1 MVGGGEM
8 NTLYSAMRPT
18 GKGTYFMKNI
28 DASALTLLATTCAS
42 GTCPTIFKSDRGTY
56 VIQGY
61 AVNAAQAGVTLAHD
75 ELLIEIPSELLAG
88 IVAQESAASGN

>member
-1 MVGGGEM
+1 
-8 NTLYSAMRPT
+8 MRRSEKRQSQMTDIVAAVHTAP
-18 GKGTYFMKNI
+18 
-28 DASALTLLATTCAS
+28 ALTLLATTCAS

-61 AVNAAQAGVTLAHD
+61 AVDAAQAGVTLAHD
-75 ELLIEIPSELLAG
+75 ELLIEIPTELLAG